1 MNWKYISCSTQ
12 EGERKLMTS
21 STTYMIQVELDTG
34 SVCGGDEYRKW
45 FAEEILL
52 IFMFHISKHCFL

>member
-1 MNWKYISCSTQ
+1 
-12 EGERKLMTS
+12 MTS